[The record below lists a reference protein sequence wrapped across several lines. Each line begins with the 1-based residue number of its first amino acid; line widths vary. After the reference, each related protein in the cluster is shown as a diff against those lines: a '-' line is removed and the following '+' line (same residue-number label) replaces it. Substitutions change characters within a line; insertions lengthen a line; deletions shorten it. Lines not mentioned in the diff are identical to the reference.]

1 MSIFNDVKNEVL
13 SCFSENEIKVMSWN
27 DFWNEIDVLNA
38 YEETWNDCKNEG
50 IQKTYKKVF
59 EDIKNS

>member
-1 MSIFNDVKNEVL
+1 MNIFNDVKNEVL
-13 SCFSENEIKVMSWN
+13 SCFSEDEIKVKSWN

-38 YEETWNDCKNEG
+38 YEEAWNDCKNEG